1 MKYDNPFNSGDI
13 VWAISSWEYP
23 KKCNFCNGKKDTL
36 YIINSKG
43 KKIKTDN
50 CPVCGYKGYTLVN
63 EDKFTVRGRFKILQ
77 ITVTSHESKKEKP
90 SAEVILENVDKN
102 ALQKR
107 LYTCVENLFKDKKSA
122 QNECNRRNKE

>member
-36 YIINSKG
+36 YVINSKG
-43 KKIKTDN
+43 QKIKEDN

-63 EDKFTVRGRFKILQ
+63 EDKFTVIGKFKILQ
-77 ITVTSHESKKEKP
+77 ITVTSHESKKGKP
-90 SAEVILENVDKN
+90 STEVILENVDKN
-102 ALQKR
+102 ALQRR